1 MTSSGEPFPAAD
13 LEKELHPGSN
23 KEFEVDSVSS
33 AVDANKQIKRLDP
46 DYDQSGPVT
55 PSYMQEQRDVVE
67 RKEQERK
74 DALQSFKKAIIVSG
88 ITVAVVGALFAI
100 TKKIREK

>member
-33 AVDANKQIKRLDP
+33 AVDANKQIK
-46 DYDQSGPVT
+46 
-55 PSYMQEQRDVVE
+55 QEQRDVVE